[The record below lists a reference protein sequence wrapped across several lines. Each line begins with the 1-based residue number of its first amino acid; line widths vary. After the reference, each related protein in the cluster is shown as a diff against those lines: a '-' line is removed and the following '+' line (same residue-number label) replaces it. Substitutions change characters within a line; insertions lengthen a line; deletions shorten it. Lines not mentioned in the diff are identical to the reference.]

1 LRECLAEL
9 GRGLVIGPAAV
20 ERLVPAVKVGFF
32 DKAQARL
39 IVGDL
44 PGEECVGIPTV
55 KDVADI
61 EDDGGRRLADG
72 QPWRALKRR
81 LVLLMT

>member
-1 LRECLAEL
+1 M
-9 GRGLVIGPAAV
+9 PAV
-20 ERLVPAVKVGFF
+20 EIGVL
-32 DKAQARL
+32 DEAQARV

-44 PGEECVGIPTV
+44 PGEECIGIPTV

-61 EDDGGRRLADG
+61 EDDGGRRLAKG